1 MSEGGD
7 GPEPEPEPEVSS
19 VVTEDDFPHENL
31 VLPVWV
37 PLLTGLILLALLAG
51 AIWKALN

>member
-1 MSEGGD
+1 MSDGGD
-7 GPEPEPEPEVSS
+7 GAEPDPGVSS
-19 VVTEDDFPHENL
+19 LDLEDDFPHESL
-31 VLPVWV
+31 VLPAWV

>member
-1 MSEGGD
+1 MSEGSD
-7 GPEPEPEPEVSS
+7 RPQAVPEASS
-19 VVTEDDFPHENL
+19 GGHEDDFPHESL
-31 VLPVWV
+31 VLPAWV

>member
-7 GPEPEPEPEVSS
+7 HPESDPEASS
-19 VVTEDDFPHENL
+19 LVPEDDFPHESL